1 MKNPRSKVF
10 LAGLGAL
17 VALLASASLT
27 APAQAASTS
36 PAASASASTSTA
48 AGTGDVLVIA
58 LEAGA
63 VHTCATLSDKSLRCW
78 GNNQYGQ
85 LGNGTFVASTKPV
98 DVQGLASTPEVTLA
112 RAVHNCSLLEDGSVD
127 CWAMNIYGQLG
138 DGTFKNSSKPIA
150 VKGLRGPV
158 RLLAVGGDH
167 TCVTYKDNDSTWCWG
182 QNKYG
187 ELGDGTLTTNSTKPV
202 EVKGLPSPEKVVA
215 GLWHTCAI
223 VKDGSTWCWGFNAE
237 GQLGIGT
244 KSLASPKPV
253 KVVGLPSKPVQLTL
267 GLFHACALVQDGS
280 TWCWGEGKYGQ
291 LGNGTTKESLK
302 PQRVVGLKSNP
313 THLVAGGFHTCAD
326 FADGTMSCWGQ
337 NIFGQLGDGTTKNAL
352 KPVAVK
358 GYRAGAT
365 LVAAGSLHTC
375 VAYADGTV
383 SCWGLN
389 SDGQLGNGTKV
400 NAKTPV
406 SVVSLAK
413 AGSGTSAPA
422 TSEAASSAP
431 ATSAPATSEAATSA
445 PATSAPATSAAAST
459 QDSDDDGISGAAVAW
474 IIVLVVLVA
483 GGAAAVFLTT
493 RRRRA

>member
-1 MKNPRSKVF
+1 MKNPRSKVL
-10 LAGLGAL
+10 LAGLGVL

-36 PAASASASTSTA
+36 PAASAPASASPSASSA
-48 AGTGDVLVIA
+48 AGSGDVQVIA

-63 VHTCATLSDKSLRCW
+63 VHTCATLGDMSLRCW

-98 DVQGLASTPEVTLA
+98 DVKGLASAPETTLA
-112 RAVHNCSLLEDGSVD
+112 RAVHNCSLLKDGSVD

-138 DGTFKNSSKPIA
+138 DGTFKNSSKPIP

-253 KVVGLPSKPVQLTL
+253 KVIGLPSTPVQLTL
-267 GLFHACALVQDGS
+267 GLFHACAVVQDGS

-302 PQRVVGLKSNP
+302 PQKVVGLKPNP
-313 THLVAGGFHTCAD
+313 THLVAGGFHECAD
-326 FADGTMSCWGQ
+326 FADGTMYCWGQ

-358 GYRAGAT
+358 GYRPGAT

-375 VAYADGTV
+375 AAYADATV
-383 SCWGLN
+383 DCWGLN
-389 SDGQLGNGTKV
+389 SDGQLGNGTKA
-400 NAKTPV
+400 NSKTPV
-406 SVVSLAK
+406 AVVSLVK
-413 AGSGTSAPA
+413 PGS
-422 TSEAASSAP
+422 
-431 ATSAPATSEAATSA
+431 ATSAPATSSAASSA
-445 PATSAPATSAAAST
+445 PASSAPASSTPAAST
-459 QDSDDDGISGAAVAW
+459 DSDDDGISGAAVAW
-474 IIVLVVLVA
+474 IVVLVVLVA
-483 GGAAAVFLTT
+483 GGAAAAFLAT
-493 RRRRA
+493 RRRRV